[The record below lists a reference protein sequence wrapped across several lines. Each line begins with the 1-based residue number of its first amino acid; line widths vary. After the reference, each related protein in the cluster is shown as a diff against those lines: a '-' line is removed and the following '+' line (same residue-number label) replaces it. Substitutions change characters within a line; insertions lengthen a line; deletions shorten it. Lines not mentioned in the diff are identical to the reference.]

1 MVKLAKKFPQ
11 LQLADSKSL
20 DLSQAGVTDFFL
32 SPQDLTPLISTY
44 RAYEPL
50 FNPHH
55 AAEKIEKAYAG
66 SFWWK
71 VGQMKTLDDKEHFP
85 LLFKLMAGVLSI
97 PSSNADS
104 ERVFSVLRKIHTDQ
118 RSKLDYT
125 TIVSLM
131 PFKFNCD
138 TCCYDTI
145 LTGEL
150 LVKYKRATYKSL
162 HQ

>member
-1 MVKLAKKFPQ
+1 MTCCFLLIQ
-11 LQLADSKSL
+11 NL
-20 DLSQAGVTDFFL
+20 DCLKQEFTDFFL

-44 RAYEPL
+44 RACEPS
-50 FNPHH
+50 FKPHH

-66 SFWWK
+66 SFRWK

-85 LLFKLMAGVLSI
+85 LLFKLMAGLLSI

-104 ERVFSVLRKIHTDQ
+104 ERGFSVLRKIHTDQ
-118 RSKLDYT
+118 RSNLDHT

-138 TCCYDTI
+138 TCCYDTK
-145 LTGEL
+145 LTEEL

>member
-1 MVKLAKKFPQ
+1 MSSYSVSTVVKLAKKFPQ
-11 LQLADSKSL
+11 LQLADSKNL
-20 DLSQAGVTDFFL
+20 DCLKQEFTDFFL

-44 RAYEPL
+44 RACEPS

-85 LLFKLMAGVLSI
+85 LLFKLMAGLLSI

-104 ERVFSVLRKIHTDQ
+104 ESFSLEENTHQPKIQPGSHNH
-118 RSKLDYT
+118 S
-125 TIVSLM
+125 
-131 PFKFNCD
+131 
-138 TCCYDTI
+138 
-145 LTGEL
+145 
-150 LVKYKRATYKSL
+150 
-162 HQ
+162 